1 MKIRHS
7 LVTDNYLA
15 AEEIQN
21 QDWQYFI
28 KWVIEVCKL
37 SDVTIRPDEE
47 FLLSTIENVTVAKRV
62 YTMIFNTVARNFNLT
77 VSNLPY
83 GRIGDIS
90 DDFSI
95 KNYPYRDSL
104 TNLNDWI
111 SYYYLYGKFPGSEE
125 FINVPFVNK
134 LGFVKTK
141 TNLSP
146 ADLYKTVSQF
156 AYGEFMK
163 NLTYQALSQEND
175 DIFLSFDF
183 ATDLAHSI
191 VNDLADVENEEGK
204 MASEISDQIS
214 DKLDIEF
221 ETVESP
227 SMQIQLGEE
236 PKICQ
241 EPIPASTPLTE
252 KRY

>member
-1 MKIRHS
+1 MQRS
-7 LVTDNYLA
+7 
-15 AEEIQN
+15 
-21 QDWQYFI
+21 
-28 KWVIEVCKL
+28 
-37 SDVTIRPDEE
+37 
-47 FLLSTIENVTVAKRV
+47 
-62 YTMIFNTVARNFNLT
+62 
-77 VSNLPY
+77 
-83 GRIGDIS
+83 
-90 DDFSI
+90 
-95 KNYPYRDSL
+95 
-104 TNLNDWI
+104 
-111 SYYYLYGKFPGSEE
+111 
-125 FINVPFVNK
+125 
-134 LGFVKTK
+134 FVKTK

-146 ADLYKTVSQF
+146 ADLYSKFSATTAKGSVSLHALCVLNIYFGRSKTVSQF

-163 NLTYQALSQEND
+163 NLTDQALSQEND